1 MDRQKLIEY
10 LPTFMQQFI
19 EMQQI
24 MKANDAELD
33 RLYERVEKTL
43 DNAFIEDCNAEGIAK
58 FEKQLHIIPNAQEDL
73 ETRKARVMLRWNESV
88 PYTIR
93 VLYKQLNALC
103 GVNDY
108 EIEADL
114 QHYMIAITS
123 HLKTSGQIEELER
136 MCKKILPENMYY
148 VLSNWL
154 NRTTYGSVH
163 IGGIIASRKK
173 TKYIESSMR
182 TVQTMTGDIHMDVA
196 VTSHTKRYIEQEDE
210 K

>member
-93 VLYKQLNALC
+93 VLYNQLNALC

-108 EIEADL
+108 EVDADL
-114 QHYMIAITS
+114 QHYMIAIAS
-123 HLKTSGQIEELER
+123 HLNAMGQMEELER
-136 MCKKILPENMYY
+136 LCKKILPENIYY
-148 VLSNWL
+148 VLSNSL
-154 NRTTYGSVH
+154 IREQSAVIG
-163 IGGIIASRKK
+163 IGGIIVSK
-173 TKYIESSMR
+173 
-182 TVQTMTGDIHMDVA
+182 Q
-196 VTSHTKRYIEQEDE
+196 TKRYIELEE
-210 K
+210 VK

>member
-43 DNAFIEDCNAEGIAK
+43 DNAFIEDCNVEGIAK

-108 EIEADL
+108 EIDADL

-148 VLSNWL
+148 ALSNYL
-154 NRTTYGSVH
+154 ARERCGAICV
-163 IGGIIASRKK
+163 GGII
-173 TKYIESSMR
+173 
-182 TVQTMTGDIHMDVA
+182 
-196 VTSHTKRYIEQEDE
+196 TSKQTKRYIELEE
-210 K
+210 IK